1 MNWKLGYGW
10 IGLMVLLLTA
20 GIIWYEVAN
29 APIEVPVQL
38 SYTSL
43 PQLAPDPELEGLQ
56 IPLNRATAEELEQ
69 LPGIGP
75 SKANDIFLY
84 VQNYGPITRYEQ
96 LLEVDGIGE
105 KTLEQIK
112 PYLLLDE

>member
-1 MNWKLGYGW
+1 MKWKLGYGW
-10 IGLMVLLLTA
+10 IGLIVLLLTA
-20 GIIWYEVAN
+20 GIVWYEVQN
-29 APIEVPVQL
+29 APLEVPVQL

-56 IPLNRATAEELEQ
+56 IRLNSATPQELEQ

-75 SKANDIFLY
+75 AKAADIWQY
-84 VQNYGPITRYEQ
+84 VNHYGPITRYEQ

-105 KTLEQIK
+105 RTLEQIQ
-112 PYLLLDE
+112 PYLVLE